1 MKPSIHLTWHG
12 HACFTLAAEDY
23 RIVLDPYGDGSVPG
37 LPPLRLAAGQV
48 LCSHE
53 HRDHSAR
60 ETVALSGCDTP
71 CPFVITAVDCFHDG
85 EAGALRGPNRIH
97 VLEYGGIR
105 IAHLGDVGHPLTPAL
120 REQIG
125 RVDGVLVPV
134 GGYYTIGP
142 WEADAMVRALG
153 AKWAVP
159 MHYRRGAVGYD
170 EIGTAEPFLAL
181 REDVRILP
189 SGETDIGRETAGTL
203 VFSAP
208 VLK

>member
-1 MKPSIHLTWHG
+1 M
-12 HACFTLAAEDY
+12 
-23 RIVLDPYGDGSVPG
+23 
-37 LPPLRLAAGQV
+37 
-48 LCSHE
+48 
-53 HRDHSAR
+53 
-60 ETVALSGCDTP
+60 
-71 CPFVITAVDCFHDG
+71 
-85 EAGALRGPNRIH
+85 
-97 VLEYGGIR
+97 
-105 IAHLGDVGHPLTPAL
+105 GHPLTPAL

-142 WEADAMVRALG
+142 READAIVRALG

-189 SGETDIGRETAGTL
+189 GGETDIGRETAGTL